1 MSTAVAMPG
10 EPAGDDQ
17 DSRGSGTF
25 SWATAAPGEKVGIV
39 GSPSSTGEF
48 TFDVVDT
55 AKDRALLG
63 DMVYMSHSLRGG
75 IYQLALASVGEI
87 ETRNR
92 WHEDPNMRGVLRVHG
107 YLPHL
112 SADGDVR
119 SAAARV
125 QAVYK
130 ADAPHP
136 PFSRPPAEAGG
147 ALGMSPTT
155 GQEVRLVDNDLVQDL
170 IAHHQ
175 DEVVYLGYLYRTS
188 VLLPMYVR
196 AMADPKGTGAY
207 HTGIFGRTGSGK
219 TTFACFGLAAQLKH
233 TDQSIFVFDP
243 QGQFTTQNE
252 FTLNVQR
259 IARQF
264 GRDVR
269 LLSIAEDI
277 QLPQDA
283 PLAIELLDSTRF
295 FQQLGMKSRNLN
307 RQAAVDEMERIL
319 RGRRGWSDN
328 AAADVM
334 RGLLEDLAAD
344 EAAMTRI
351 YASNGPRERFATMI
365 ATALGDDEQFDLLLE
380 QFEPVHS
387 LFTSRKK
394 AGGKRVGLQ
403 NLIHTVLEDSDEP
416 KPYVVVDL
424 SSRAGNDWLDSGS
437 TKARLIRKIA
447 GELRRIAED
456 KWRETKKSLN
466 CLVMFDEAARFAS
479 AQPEGEQEELLA
491 GRLVDYIRETR
502 KTGIGWTFITQEI
515 GSLDSRIYTQLT
527 IKAFGYGLTS
537 GSDLNRLRDEIG
549 RGSGLEL
556 YMSFPDPRALTEKQY
571 PFMLTGP
578 VSPLSFTS
586 APVFLEVFTSEEQL
600 REANRSPRGHLR
612 TSDNL

>member
-1 MSTAVAMPG
+1 MSA
-10 EPAGDDQ
+10 E
-17 DSRGSGTF
+17 
-25 SWATAAPGEKVGIV
+25 TAAPADPGRDDHDGLRPFPWANAVPGEKVGIV

-63 DMVYMSHSLRGG
+63 DIVYMSHSLRGG
-75 IYQLALASVGEI
+75 KYQLALASVGEI

-107 YLPHL
+107 HLPHL

-119 SAAARV
+119 SATARV
-125 QAVYK
+125 QAVYQT
-130 ADAPHP
+130 DAPHP
-136 PFSRPPAEAGG
+136 PFSRPPTEAGG

-170 IAHHQ
+170 IAHHKT
-175 DEVVYLGYLYRTS
+175 EVVYLGYLYRTD
-188 VLLPMYVR
+188 VLLPMHVR
-196 AMADPKGTGAY
+196 AMAEKGLGAY

-219 TTFACFGLAAQLKH
+219 TTFACFLLTAQLKH
-233 TDQSIFVFDP
+233 LAQSIFVFDP

-252 FTLNVQR
+252 FTVDVQR
-259 IARQF
+259 IARQY
-264 GRDVR
+264 GREVQ

-277 QLPQDA
+277 QLPSDA

-295 FQQLGMKSRNLN
+295 FRQLGMKSRNLN
-307 RQAAVDEMERIL
+307 RQAAVDELERIL
-319 RGRRGWSDN
+319 RGYQGWSDKT
-328 AAADVM
+328 AAYIM
-334 RGLLEDLAAD
+334 REILNNLVSD

-351 YASNGPRERFATMI
+351 YVGTGPRERLATTI
-365 ATALGDDEQFDLLLE
+365 NVALNDDIQFRLLLE

-387 LFTSRKK
+387 LFTSHKST
-394 AGGKRVGLQ
+394 GGRRIGLQ
-403 NLIHTVLEDSDEP
+403 HLIHTVLEDSEKP

-424 SSRAGNDWLDSGS
+424 SSRAGNDWLDSSS

-447 GELRRIAED
+447 GELRRIAEA
-456 KWRETKKSLN
+456 KWRDTKKSLN
-466 CLVMFDEAARFAS
+466 CMVMFDEAARFAS
-479 AQPEGEQEELLA
+479 AQPEGEQEAILA

-502 KTGIGWTFITQEI
+502 KTGVGWTFITQEI

-549 RGSGLEL
+549 RGPGLEL
-556 YMSFPDPRALTEKQY
+556 YMSFPDPRALSEKKY

-600 REANRSPRGHLR
+600 RDANRSPRNHAR
-612 TSDNL
+612 RSNNN

>member
-1 MSTAVAMPG
+1 MSTAAAVPD
-10 EPAGDDQ
+10 EPAGEDR
-17 DSRGSGTF
+17 DSKGPEGF
-25 SWATAAPGEKVGIV
+25 SWATAVPGEKVGIV

-125 QAVYK
+125 QAVYA
-130 ADAPHP
+130 ADAPNP
-136 PFSRPPAEAGG
+136 PFSRPPVEAGG

-155 GQEVRLVDNDLVQDL
+155 GQEVRLVDNDLIQDL
-170 IAHHQ
+170 IARHQ
-175 DEVVYLGYLYRTS
+175 GEVVYLGYLYRTS

-196 AMADPKGTGAY
+196 AMADPKGIGAY

-219 TTFACFGLAAQLKH
+219 TTFACFLLAAQLKH
-233 TDQSIFVFDP
+233 TAQSIFVFDP
-243 QGQFTTQNE
+243 QGQFTTQSQ
-252 FTLNVQR
+252 FTLDVQR

-264 GRDVR
+264 GRDVQ

-277 QLPQDA
+277 QLPPDA

-295 FQQLGMKSRNLN
+295 FPQLSMKSRNLN

-319 RGRRGWSDN
+319 RRRRGWSDD

-334 RGLLEDLAAD
+334 RGLLEDLVAD

-351 YASNGPRERFATMI
+351 YAGNGPRERFATMI
-365 ATALGDDEQFDLLLE
+365 ATALGDDTEFGELLK

-387 LFTSRKK
+387 LFTSRKSS
-394 AGGKRVGLQ
+394 GGKRVGLQ
-403 NLIHTVLEDSDEP
+403 HLIHTVLEDSDEP

-447 GELRRIAED
+447 GELRRIAEV

-466 CLVMFDEAARFAS
+466 CMVMFDEAARFAS
-479 AQPEGEQEELLA
+479 AQPEGDQEALLA

-502 KTGIGWTFITQEI
+502 KTGVGWTFITQEI

-537 GSDLNRLRDEIG
+537 GSDLNRIRDEIG

-586 APVFLEVFTSEEQL
+586 APVFLEVFTSEEEL
-600 REANRSPRGHLR
+600 REANRSPRDHTR
-612 TSDNL
+612 RSDDR

>member
-1 MSTAVAMPG
+1 MSPEAAAPADPGKDDHDGLRPFPWANAV
-10 EPAGDDQ
+10 
-17 DSRGSGTF
+17 
-25 SWATAAPGEKVGIV
+25 PGEKVGIV

-55 AKDRALLG
+55 AKDRSLLG

-75 IYQLALASVGEI
+75 KYQLALASVGEI

-107 YLPHL
+107 HLPHL

-119 SAAARV
+119 SATARV
-125 QAVYK
+125 QAVYQT
-130 ADAPHP
+130 DAPHP
-136 PFSRPPAEAGG
+136 PFSRPPIEAGG

-170 IAHHQ
+170 IAHHRT
-175 DEVVYLGYLYRTS
+175 EIVYLGYLYRTD
-188 VLLPMYVR
+188 VLLPMHVR
-196 AMADPKGTGAY
+196 AMAEKGLGAY

-219 TTFACFGLAAQLKH
+219 TTFACFLLTAQLKH
-233 TDQSIFVFDP
+233 LAQSIFVFDP

-252 FTLNVQR
+252 FTVDVQR
-259 IARQF
+259 IAHQY
-264 GRDVR
+264 GREVQ

-277 QLPQDA
+277 QLPPDA
-283 PLAIELLDSTRF
+283 SLAIELLDSTRF
-295 FQQLGMKSRNLN
+295 FRQLGMKSRNLN
-307 RQAAVDEMERIL
+307 RQAAVDELERIL
-319 RGRRGWSDN
+319 RGYQGWSDN
-328 AAADVM
+328 TAAYIM
-334 RGLLEDLAAD
+334 RELLHNLVSD

-351 YASNGPRERFATMI
+351 YVGTGPRERLATTI
-365 ATALGDDEQFDLLLE
+365 NVALNDDIQFSLLLE

-387 LFTSRKK
+387 LFTSQKG
-394 AGGKRVGLQ
+394 AGGRRIGLQ
-403 NLIHTVLEDSDEP
+403 HLIHTVLEDSEKP

-447 GELRRIAED
+447 GELRRIAEA
-456 KWRETKKSLN
+456 KWRDTKKSLN
-466 CLVMFDEAARFAS
+466 CMVMFDEAARFAS
-479 AQPEGEQEELLA
+479 AQPEGEQEAILA

-502 KTGIGWTFITQEI
+502 KTGVGWTFITQEI

-549 RGSGLEL
+549 RGPGLEL
-556 YMSFPDPRALTEKQY
+556 YMSFPDPRALSEKKY

-600 REANRSPRGHLR
+600 RDANRSPRNHTR
-612 TSDNL
+612 RNNNE